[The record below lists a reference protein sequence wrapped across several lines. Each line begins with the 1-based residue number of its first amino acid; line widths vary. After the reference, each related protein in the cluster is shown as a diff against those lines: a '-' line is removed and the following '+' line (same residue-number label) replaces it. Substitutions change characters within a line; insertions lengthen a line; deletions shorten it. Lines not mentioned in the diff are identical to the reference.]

1 MNAQDVQVFLDD
13 LPGAL
18 AESGEVLGQ
27 AGVSLEGGGVFVNDG
42 VGVAHFLVD
51 DGPTAARA
59 LGAAGLRVVA
69 VRDVVTLRLH
79 QGIPG
84 QLGTLCRKMATAG
97 VQIEAQYS
105 DHDHRLVLVVE
116 EAHHA
121 TALDVA
127 SDWTNKTQP

>member
-1 MNAQDVQVFLDD
+1 VSPRDVQITLDHR
-13 LPGAL
+13 PGAL
-18 AESGEVLGQ
+18 AEFGEVLGE
-27 AGVSLEGGGVFVNDG
+27 AGVSLEGGGVFVHDG

-51 DGPTAARA
+51 DGAAAARA
-59 LGAAGLRVVA
+59 LRAAGLRVVA
-69 VRDVVTLRLH
+69 VRDVVTLRLR

-84 QLGTLCRKMATAG
+84 QLGKLCRKMADSG

-116 EAHHA
+116 EAHFA

-127 SDWTNKTQP
+127 TAWANAASA